1 MASVT
6 FRRFVVDSS
15 GIVTERVYTTV
26 YTPEGWT
33 YAVLIFA

>member
-15 GIVTERVYTTV
+15 GVVTERVYTTV
-26 YTPEGWT
+26 HTSEGWA
-33 YAVLIFA
+33 YAVLILG